1 VKKGREMNTSFFLFS
16 SLYYRWVPD
25 GIDWVWIEKQID

>member
-1 VKKGREMNTSFFLFS
+1 VGWRKKKEREKKKEWLFLLTS

-25 GIDWVWIEKQID
+25 GID